1 MKRKNISDAIGY
13 IDENIIVE
21 AIAHEKTAINRRP
34 WMKWT
39 AVAACLAVIVGA
51 GIAYPILTGGRDSD
65 KPYDYDIMMPENAL
79 LYPWEYLASGEKY
92 VALEYGGVEYSTVN
106 SEIDGDLIGE
116 RLGVGE
122 GEGYDICEE
131 KAHTSELQVYA
142 IDGVETA
149 KRVAVMIDGE
159 YYVYRNNEY
168 APPET
173 LGEFVDDYSL
183 AKTVPL
189 VRFSVSEGYGEGK
202 YYTTEKGADIWALIV
217 ENGNA
222 EFKDIDQSEW
232 IDETKLISF
241 TVSSDALGVYKKA
254 MYVSENGY
262 LWTNM
267 CEWGYTFNI
276 GEDAAKAIIELA
288 KKDAHK
294 AVYEPYEYSVAG
306 QITEIKDGYVM
317 ISDSVLYA
325 DPSKGV
331 TYRLSLDSIY
341 VRRAI
346 EFAGYEV
353 GDFVVV
359 RYRGEINSENEISGV
374 RSIDRGQLTDER
386 NVVVPE

>member
-1 MKRKNISDAIGY
+1 MGA
-13 IDENIIVE
+13 IDENIIFE
-21 AIAHEKTAINRRP
+21 AATHKKAASKRRK
-34 WMKWT
+34 WVKWT

-51 GIAYPILTGGRDSD
+51 GIAYPFLAGGSNSD
-65 KPYDYDIMMPENAL
+65 KPYDYDILMPENAL

-92 VALEYGGVEYSTVN
+92 FALEYGGVEYSTVN
-106 SEIDGDLIGE
+106 SEIDGNLIGE
-116 RLGVGE
+116 HLGVGK
-122 GEGYDICEE
+122 GEGYDVYEE

-142 IDGVETA
+142 IDGVEPA

-159 YYVYRNNEY
+159 YYVYRNDEY

-189 VRFSVSEGYGEGK
+189 VRFSVIEGYAEGK
-202 YYTTEKGADIWALIV
+202 YYTTEKGADIWALIA

-232 IDETKLISF
+232 IEETKRISF

-267 CEWGYTFNI
+267 CEWGYTFYI
-276 GEDAAKAIIELA
+276 GQDAAKQIIDFTKEN
-288 KKDAHK
+288 AHK
-294 AVYEPYEYSVAG
+294 AESEPYEYSVAG

-325 DPSKGV
+325 DPSNGV

-386 NVVVPE
+386 DVVVPE